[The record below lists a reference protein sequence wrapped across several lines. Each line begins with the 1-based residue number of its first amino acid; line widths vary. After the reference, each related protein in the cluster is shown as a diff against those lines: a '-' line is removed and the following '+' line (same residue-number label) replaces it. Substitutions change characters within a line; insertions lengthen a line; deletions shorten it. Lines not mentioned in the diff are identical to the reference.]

1 MAYQESVEWLFEQV
15 PMFQNLGAG
24 AYKPGLET
32 TLRLSE
38 AMGNPH
44 KNLKCIH
51 IAGTNGKGST
61 AHTIAAILQSA
72 GYRVGLYTSPHLADF
87 RERIRVDGRMAD
99 KAFVETFIERF
110 RNGDLKQMQP
120 TFFELTTI
128 LAFCYFEHMG
138 VDVAVIETGLGGRLD
153 STNIINPELCVI
165 TNISLDHTALLGNT
179 EAEIA
184 TEKAGIIKKDI
195 PVVIGKAARDVRAVF
210 SAKAQQENAPIYFAE
225 DAPAFKEA
233 IASEDAIRYIGTQ
246 WGEIEGELC
255 GDCQSEN
262 AATIMT
268 ALGILCRKFP
278 LIDASAIKRGFA
290 EVCSITGLMGRWMQ
304 TEDRGIRI
312 ICDTGHNIG
321 GWQYLGPRLKKISE
335 SDGTLRMVLG
345 FVNDKDISAI
355 MEQMPHDARYYLA
368 SPSVRRGRTAEST
381 LEYAA
386 SAGISGRAFGNV
398 AEAYAAAKAEA
409 LAGDTIFIGGS
420 TFIVADYLTSVRKDS
435 L

>member
-44 KNLKCIH
+44 KKLKCIH

-87 RERIRVDGRMAD
+87 RERIKVDGRMAD

-184 TEKAGIIKKDI
+184 TEKAGIIKKGI
-195 PVVIGKAARDVRAVF
+195 PVVIGKAGLDVRAVF
-210 SAKAQQENAPIYFAE
+210 AAKAQQENAPIYFAE

-233 IASEDAIRYIGTQ
+233 IASEDAIRYIGTP
-246 WGEIEGELC
+246 WGEIKGELC

-304 TEDRGIRI
+304 TEDRGIRT

-321 GWQYLGPRLKKISE
+321 GWQYLGRASKKYRRATALSAWCWDLSTTRIFRQLWNKCRMTPDTTSHHRLYAAGARPNPPSN
-335 SDGTLRMVLG
+335 TPPLPV
-345 FVNDKDISAI
+345 SA
-355 MEQMPHDARYYLA
+355 DARSA
-368 SPSVRRGRTAEST
+368 TWQKHTPPPRPKPWQAT
-381 LEYAA
+381 L
-386 SAGISGRAFGNV
+386 SSS
-398 AEAYAAAKAEA
+398 AEAP
-409 LAGDTIFIGGS
+409 L
-420 TFIVADYLTSVRKDS
+420 
-435 L
+435 